1 MDKKNIAIVV
11 VALVVIAGIYFAVT
25 RKPVM
30 TEPSPMGDAMMKKDE
45 APDAMMDSGK
55 DSAENNAMDK
65 SEPMKDDG
73 KMMAAGTYEDY
84 SADKVALADQKD
96 NKVVLFF
103 HADWC
108 PICRAIDAEINAS
121 KTALPAGVHLLKVD
135 FDTATAL
142 RQKYGVTS
150 QYTFVQVDGKG
161 NVLKKWSAS
170 SLAQVLSPII

>member
-11 VALVVIAGIYFAVT
+11 VALVVISGIYFAVT
-25 RKPVM
+25 RKPAM
-30 TEPSPMGDAMMKKDE
+30 TEPSPMGDAMMQKD
-45 APDAMMDSGK
+45 DSGK

-65 SEPMKDDG
+65 SEPAMDDG
-73 KMMAAGTYEDY
+73 KMMGMGTYEDY
-84 SADKVALADQKD
+84 SADKIALADQKD

-108 PICRAIDAEINAS
+108 PICRSIDSEIKLS
-121 KTALPAGVHLLKVD
+121 SVGIPAGVHLLKVD

-161 NVLKKWSAS
+161 NLLKKWSAS
-170 SLAQVLSPII
+170 TLAQALSPII